1 MENDLNVITTGYYKN
16 DKIEIK
22 ENDSV
27 VLICKSFLRKT
38 IILMD
43 NTTIRKVM
51 GTVLSDN
58 RYEII
63 IEWKD
68 GKLSQALID
77 DTIYNAILRKIK

>member
-1 MENDLNVITTGYYKN
+1 MGNDLNVITTGYYKN

>member
-1 MENDLNVITTGYYKN
+1 MGNDLNVITTGYYKN

-51 GTVLSDN
+51 GTVLSNN

>member
-1 MENDLNVITTGYYKN
+1 MGNNLNVITTGYYKN

-27 VLICKSFLRKT
+27 ILICKSFLRKT

-51 GTVLSDN
+51 GTVLSNN

-77 DTIYNAILRKIK
+77 DTIYNAILRKMK

>member
-1 MENDLNVITTGYYKN
+1 MNVITTGYYKN

-51 GTVLSDN
+51 GTVLSNN

-77 DTIYNAILRKIK
+77 DTIYNAILRKMK